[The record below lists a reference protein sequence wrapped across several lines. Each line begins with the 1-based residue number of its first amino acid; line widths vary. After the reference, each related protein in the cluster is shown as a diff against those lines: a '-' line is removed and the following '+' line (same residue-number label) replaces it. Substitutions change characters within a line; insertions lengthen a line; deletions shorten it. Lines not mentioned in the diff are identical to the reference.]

1 MARLLALALTLLSL
15 DTGQSAD
22 LQWRPL
28 CGRDND
34 DGGASGRGQLFMD
47 AEIVARIE
55 TEAGLSVLVN
65 NKQRDVS
72 VKCLTPGKL
81 SQLSYKLSLSSVSL
95 QGTGGRRGP
104 MSPKYGIDKTQSS
117 GNLMRQ

>member
-1 MARLLALALTLLSL
+1 MTQEMGWLLALALTLVSL

-34 DGGASGRGQLFMD
+34 DGGAEGRGQLFMD

-55 TEAGLSVLVN
+55 TETGLSVLVN

-81 SQLSYKLSLSSVSL
+81 SLSCHTSCQCQVSHS
-95 QGTGGRRGP
+95 RGP
-104 MSPKYGIDKTQSS
+104 GADEGQCHQNMG
-117 GNLMRQ
+117 

>member
-1 MARLLALALTLLSL
+1 MGRLLVLALTLVSL

-22 LQWRPL
+22 LQWQPL
-28 CGRDND
+28 CGRNND
-34 DGGASGRGQLFMD
+34 DRAQLYMD

-55 TEAGLSVLVN
+55 TETGLSILVN

-81 SQLSYKLSLSSVSL
+81 SLSCHISCHCQVSHS
-95 QGTGGRRGP
+95 RGP
-104 MSPKYGIDKTQSS
+104 GADEGQCHQNMG
-117 GNLMRQ
+117 